1 MAEILPEIE
10 TFAKIVVVG
19 VGGGGCNAVNRMMQS
34 NKPINGVE
42 FVVVNTDAQA
52 LHNSPATKVHIGKD
66 VTRGLGAGANPDLGR
81 KAAEE
86 SLEDVLKVV
95 RRADMVFLTGG
106 LGGGTGS
113 GALPVIARA
122 IKEQGTLTVAIVTK
136 PFLFEG
142 TRRMRVAEEAIANL
156 KDGVDTLIVI
166 PNERIIQK
174 VDIKS
179 PVLEAFA
186 AVDEVLRQGIQG
198 ISDLITVEGLINLD
212 FADVQSVM
220 KEAGTALMGIGM
232 ASGENRAV
240 LAARQAMDSPLLDVS
255 IQGAKG
261 VLINFTGGRDL
272 GMHEINEASNVIR
285 DAVDPE
291 ANIIFGA
298 VIDENLT
305 GEIRI
310 SLVATGF
317 DVQYPNRTATNPFIG
332 SHNYQPPSNVSNRS
346 NPFDLS
352 SPNLSNENDTSV
364 AISEEFRALKSQPL
378 STSDMIS
385 KLGEDEDSIVGFTAK
400 TTEIDIDFNHDEED
414 VQEVEDFEDIDMV
427 NSNDSEIG
435 INFDDKGDISDDDLA
450 VFDIDTVE
458 QEEKAQTLKNDYHDT
473 SNQQISSIQIDE
485 DELEQ
490 PAFLRR
496 K

>member
-19 VGGGGCNAVNRMMQS
+19 IGGGGCNAVNRMMQS
-34 NKPINGVE
+34 SKPINGVE

-52 LHNSPATKVHIGKD
+52 LHNSPAIKVHIGKE

-86 SLEDVLKVV
+86 SLEEVLKVV
-95 RRADMVFLTGG
+95 KRADMVFLTGG

-113 GALPVIARA
+113 GALPVIAKA
-122 IKEQGTLTVAIVTK
+122 IKEQGALTVAIVTK

-317 DVQYPNRTATNPFIG
+317 DVQYPNKTATNPFIG
-332 SHNYQPPSNVSNRS
+332 SHNYQPPNNGNGLSRS

-352 SPNLSNENDTSV
+352 GTIRSNDSSS
-364 AISEEFRALKSQPL
+364 ISEELGLPKSQPL
-378 STSDMIS
+378 STSEIIS
-385 KLGEDEDSIVGFTAK
+385 KLGSDNEENLELESEELESLPSSLSQ
-400 TTEIDIDFNHDEED
+400 EIEES
-414 VQEVEDFEDIDMV
+414 EDFQDFEMT
-427 NSNDSEIG
+427 STNDSEID
-435 INFDDKGDISDDDLA
+435 INFDEDKTDISDDDLA

-458 QEEKAQTLKNDYHDT
+458 HEEKAQTLKNDYRDT
-473 SNQQISSIQIDE
+473 SDQQISSLQIDE